1 MSRRRPLS
9 FLAVA
14 LVALLVLAGCAREAY
29 VKPLTLVGT
38 SKGAVLTLMVPS
50 VRRAVVAAVPGAL
63 PGKPAEKIGVRY
75 GTGTADDIAA
85 TVKNGRLIDL
95 VVLPAGPALDRVSD
109 ELLQPPSLLGT
120 LGSTRYYAGAVTARA
135 LPLLKYWEGRQGR
148 AKLRA
153 AGLTDA

>member
-1 MSRRRPLS
+1 VSRRRLLS
-9 FLAVA
+9 FLGVA
-14 LVALLVLAGCAREAY
+14 LVALLVLAGCARETY

-38 SKGAVLTLMVPS
+38 SQGAVLTLMVPS
-50 VRRAVVAAVPGAL
+50 IRPAVVAAVPGAL
-63 PGKPAEKIGVRY
+63 PGKPAARKVGVRY

-85 TVKNGRLIDL
+85 TVKNGRPIDL

-135 LPLLKYWEGRQGR
+135 LPLLKYWEGLQGR

-153 AGLTDA
+153 AGLS